1 MDILKTNLMAVIKED
16 PEYVMALVAGDAI
29 CCHCVHQGKCLV
41 TEEHTHNEAKK
52 SITYIDCVRG
62 NMEWL
67 RQEATK

>member
-1 MDILKTNLMAVIKED
+1 MDILKTNLMTVIKED

-29 CCHCVHQGKCLV
+29 CRHCVHQGKCK
-41 TEEHTHNEAKK
+41 AQK

-67 RQEATK
+67 RQEATE